1 MHKNVA
7 NVEARHALAPESKI
21 VAENRQEAGCTN
33 AKNHVN
39 AVGRKTA
46 SDHVGA
52 RMPAT
57 SRIPVSKVVWEEL
70 AGLKKPGETYDH
82 LLEEMIEREKKNRL
96 FEDMDRIEKRGRFV
110 AMKW

>member
-1 MHKNVA
+1 MNAK
-7 NVEARHALAPESKI
+7 RH
-21 VAENRQEAGCTN
+21 TN
-33 AKNHVN
+33 AP
-39 AVGRKTA
+39 GRDLA
-46 SDHVGA
+46 SDHAVA

-57 SRIPVSKVVWEEL
+57 SRIPVSKVVWGEL

-82 LLEEMIEREKKNRL
+82 LLGEMIEREKKNRL